1 MRKILFLTFLIVG
14 VAPVQAEWVR
24 LGADAKQGRTH
35 YFDPESVQKNDHFRK
50 VWVLS
55 SYDQKQPAGYRAV
68 KSLYEI
74 DCQEE
79 KARSHTMLLYSDPKA
94 ETSEIGASHDES
106 KDWFSYP
113 TNSPLSH
120 IAKTVCEK

>member
-14 VAPVQAEWVR
+14 VTPVQAEWVR
-24 LGADAKQGRTH
+24 LSADTKQGGKH

-55 SYDQKQPAGYRAV
+55 SYDQKQPAGYQAV
-68 KSLYEI
+68 KSLYEL

-94 ETSEIGASHDES
+94 ATSEIGAQHDKS
-106 KDWFSYP
+106 NDWFSYP
-113 TNSPLSH
+113 TNSPLSY

>member
-1 MRKILFLTFLIVG
+1 MKKILLLILVVFLI
-14 VAPVQAEWVR
+14 APVQAEWVR
-24 LGADAKQGRTH
+24 LGVDMKQGGTH

-55 SYDQKQPAGYRAV
+55 SYDQKQPAGYQAV

-74 DCQEE
+74 DCKEE

-94 ETSEIGASHDES
+94 ETSEIGAQHDES

-113 TNSPLSH
+113 TNSPLSR